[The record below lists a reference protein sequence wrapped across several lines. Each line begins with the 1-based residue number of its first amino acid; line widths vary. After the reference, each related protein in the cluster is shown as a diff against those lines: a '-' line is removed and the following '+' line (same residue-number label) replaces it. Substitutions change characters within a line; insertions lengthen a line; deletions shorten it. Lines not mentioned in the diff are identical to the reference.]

1 MPSFS
6 IMLYLWKA
14 TGVLLTVN
22 AGARR
27 AGALSIL
34 KSCHAITAANFASQS
49 GVLASVPQALR
60 PHQYCRVPCAIHKA
74 YTKLRINYS
83 GTFGGICAS
92 ILWKTL
98 HVPPGS
104 SIPFIN
110 ANLLS
115 IAHIIESS

>member
-34 KSCHAITAANFASQS
+34 KSCHAITAANFASQKLDS
-49 GVLASVPQALR
+49 GDPDVRERKFQLLGE
-60 PHQYCRVPCAIHKA
+60 
-74 YTKLRINYS
+74 TLRINKERVQNRR
-83 GTFGGICAS
+83 GAAQGGGRDRA
-92 ILWKTL
+92 
-98 HVPPGS
+98 
-104 SIPFIN
+104 
-110 ANLLS
+110 A
-115 IAHIIESS
+115 AR